1 MLSILGK
8 PGNYGILK
16 NAKSAVPLKCLG
28 NFGQSVKALL
38 INLKIHFELMK
49 TKTKELDKSNPLKI
63 LITAAF
69 QKVLFLAFNNTN
81 VNNDK
86 NPIKNIDNRVE
97 KYSRLNNLSKT
108 RYNNLQRIEWW
119 QKIKLSTYW

>member
-1 MLSILGK
+1 
-8 PGNYGILK
+8 
-16 NAKSAVPLKCLG
+16 
-28 NFGQSVKALL
+28 
-38 INLKIHFELMK
+38 MK
-49 TKTKELDKSNPLKI
+49 TKTRELDKSNPLKI

-97 KYSRLNNLSKT
+97 KYSHLNNLSKT
-108 RYNNLQRIEWW
+108 RYNNLQRIE
-119 QKIKLSTYW
+119 